1 MAGLVEEPLLER
13 SAPDKYLRQLYIMSL
28 SPAQF
33 SGETSGALAR
43 ASDPAAPQSQEVQ
56 LVASGDKVSGGRR
69 RKARKSSK
77 ARKSARKTGRKAG
90 RRSRRRSVKKSWF
103 MM

>member
-33 SGETSGALAR
+33 SGETSGAVAR
-43 ASDPAAPQSQEVQ
+43 ASDPASPQSQEVQ

-69 RKARKSSK
+69 RRRSSK

>member
-1 MAGLVEEPLLER
+1 
-13 SAPDKYLRQLYIMSL
+13 MSL

-33 SGETSGALAR
+33 SGETSGSIAR
-43 ASDPAAPQSQEVQ
+43 AADPAAPQQQEVQ

-69 RKARKSSK
+69 RKSKARKSSK
-77 ARKSARKTGRKAG
+77 VRKSARKTARK
-90 RRSRRRSVKKSWF
+90 SRRRSVKKSWF

>member
-1 MAGLVEEPLLER
+1 MPVL
-13 SAPDKYLRQLYIMSL
+13 SL
-28 SPAQF
+28 SPASF
-33 SGETSGALAR
+33 SGETAGAVAR
-43 ASDPAAPQSQEVQ
+43 AVDPAAMSQQEVQ

-69 RKARKSSK
+69 RRRSSK

>member
-1 MAGLVEEPLLER
+1 MPVL
-13 SAPDKYLRQLYIMSL
+13 SL
-28 SPAQF
+28 SPASF
-33 SGETSGALAR
+33 SGETAGAVAR
-43 ASDPAAPQSQEVQ
+43 AADPAAPQSQEVQ
-56 LVASGDKVSGGRR
+56 LAASGDKVSGGRR
-69 RKARKSSK
+69 RRRSSK

>member
-43 ASDPAAPQSQEVQ
+43 ASDPAAPQQQEVQ
-56 LVASGDKVSGGRR
+56 LAASGDKVSGGRR
-69 RKARKSSK
+69 RRTGRKTG
-77 ARKSARKTGRKAG
+77 RRTGRKTGRKSG
-90 RRSRRRSVKKSWF
+90 RRRSRRNTYF

>member
-13 SAPDKYLRQLYIMSL
+13 SAPDKYLSQLYIMSL

-43 ASDPAAPQSQEVQ
+43 AADPAAPQQQEVQ
-56 LVASGDKVSGGRR
+56 LAASGDKVSGGRR
-69 RKARKSSK
+69 RKASRK
-77 ARKSARKTGRKAG
+77 ARKSARKSGRKAG
-90 RRSRRRSVKKSWF
+90 RRSRRRSVKKSWY

>member
-1 MAGLVEEPLLER
+1 MPVL
-13 SAPDKYLRQLYIMSL
+13 SL

-33 SGETSGALAR
+33 SGETAGAVAR
-43 ASDPAAPQSQEVQ
+43 AGDPAALSQQEVQ

-69 RKARKSSK
+69 RKGRKSVRKSSRK
-77 ARKSARKTGRKAG
+77 GRKSA